1 MYQVNETIFYG
12 SEGVCRIA
20 DISERRF
27 DDKTIEYFV
36 LKPVFQNKALVYVPR
51 DNERLR
57 ERMRHVL
64 DTDEVQELLDEF
76 VNFELINIPGI
87 RERKLEYQRILQSC
101 DYRELSRLVKTLYT
115 HKREAEIE
123 GKRLPMWEERVRKEA
138 AKVLFSEFAYALKVE
153 PTQIE
158 DHIIDLIDP

>member
-1 MYQVNETIFYG
+1 
-12 SEGVCRIA
+12 
-20 DISERRF
+20 
-27 DDKTIEYFV
+27 
-36 LKPVFQNKALVYVPR
+36 
-51 DNERLR
+51 
-57 ERMRHVL
+57 
-64 DTDEVQELLDEF
+64 
-76 VNFELINIPGI
+76 
-87 RERKLEYQRILQSC
+87 
-101 DYRELSRLVKTLYT
+101 LYT